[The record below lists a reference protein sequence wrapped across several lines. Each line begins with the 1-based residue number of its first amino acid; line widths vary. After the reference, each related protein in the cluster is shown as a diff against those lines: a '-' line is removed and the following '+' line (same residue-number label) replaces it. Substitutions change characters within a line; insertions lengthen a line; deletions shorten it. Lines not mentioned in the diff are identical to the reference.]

1 MAMFPTEEEL
11 ARNEKLIEQNKLIL
25 EQNKQSVEAMQN
37 LETARAALGDLD
49 NTTIESAQEALVLQQ
64 EAFEIE
70 EKKRELAKQG
80 LTISA
85 AEEISY
91 QNKLSD
97 IRAAMVLHENVAN
110 LLNDN
115 RRTHEE
121 ITEEIREQNDE
132 LEKGKKEIEDFKKKM
147 NKTQEGFNKAQ
158 GIASSLGSEIGGM
171 VSGAADFAMG
181 LGEAVLTGNYL
192 EFALDLALD
201 AMAALIGASMKLS
214 SILAEGIRSSGL
226 QNFEQLLYDNV
237 AATNQ
242 FGLDAEAT
250 GRLLSGLNDGFGQ
263 FALVSDDMKGKL
275 VEQAAAL
282 SNLGVS
288 AAESGKLFDTLVVG
302 MGMSAAE
309 VDQVGDQ
316 FAQLGQA
323 VGKSTA
329 AMVSDFNRMSGSL
342 AMFGSGALDVFQ
354 DVQEAAAR
362 TGVSADTMMSVFEK
376 TTTFSGAA
384 DMAGKLNGVLGTTV
398 DAMELINSENPAETM
413 DILRN
418 SLMDAG
424 KSFEEMTMQERRF
437 LAETSGI
444 NMAELQ
450 KGLSGGELDTKS
462 PGETALE
469 SLSKKAMDVGQQI
482 SATFDKVFNALASSG
497 VLKDLE
503 EVMESVFGSDSA
515 TSGFA
520 DSVIP
525 GIVSGAKAMVGAFKT
540 LAGVIKVVMAVLNPI
555 IAIVGGILAFV
566 SEIIAKF
573 FELVNMIMPAVD
585 ALQSLSNSLTSG
597 ISGFIG
603 SIFGADDYVSV
614 GRANDYV
621 SSGKASTSSYGE
633 RMLFDKGDI
642 VALND
647 GDTIIAG
654 TNVQFAND
662 MVQTA
667 ANQRT
672 GIAANNAAGSQQK
685 APAPAAQ
692 VASGPTTVNLMLDRI
707 NLGKVVGDMVEEK
720 MNIAT

>member
-11 ARNEKLIEQNKLIL
+11 ARNEKLIQQNKQIL
-25 EQNKQSVEAMQN
+25 EQNKQSAQAMQDMATAKQMLSN
-37 LETARAALGDLD
+37 LDDAD
-49 NTTIESAQEALVLQQ
+49 IQSAQEALLLQQ

-80 LTISA
+80 LTIST

-91 QNKLSD
+91 QNKLEGIRVARDMHGD
-97 IRAAMVLHENVAN
+97 IAN
-110 LLNDN
+110 LLDKT
-115 RRTHEE
+115 RREHEDV
-121 ITEEIREQNDE
+121 TEEIRKQNHE
-132 LEKGKKEIEDFKKKM
+132 LEQGKKEIEAFKKKM
-147 NKTQEGFNKAQ
+147 DKVQGGFNKAQ
-158 GIASSLGSEIGGM
+158 GIASSLGSEMGGM

-181 LGEAVLTGNYL
+181 LGKAVLTGNYL

-226 QNFEQLLYDNV
+226 QDFEQLLYANV

-250 GRLLSGLNDGFGQ
+250 SRLLSGLNDGFGQ

-275 VEQAAAL
+275 IEQAAAL

-302 MGMSAAE
+302 MGMSASE

-316 FAQLGQA
+316 FTQLGQI

-329 AMVSDFNRMSGSL
+329 TMVSDFNRMSGSL
-342 AMFGSGALDVFQ
+342 AQFGSGALDVFQ

-362 TGVSADTMMSVFEK
+362 TGISADTMMGVFEK

-418 SLMDAG
+418 SLLDAG

-469 SLSKKAMDVGQQI
+469 SLSKKAMEVGKQI
-482 SATFDKVFNALASSG
+482 SATFDKVFNALATSG

-503 EVMESVFGSDSA
+503 ETLGSLFGEGSSTDS
-515 TSGFA
+515 FA
-520 DSVIP
+520 NSVIP
-525 GIVSGAKAMVGAFKT
+525 GMVGGAKILVGLFKSLANAFKIAMAIISPILSVFT
-540 LAGVIKVVMAVLNPI
+540 FATQLVGELVMAIGKLSEYITSFLIEPMEK
-555 IAIVGGILAFV
+555 LAAT
-566 SEIIAKF
+566 I
-573 FELVNMIMPAVD
+573 
-585 ALQSLSNSLTSG
+585 TGG
-597 ISGFIG
+597 ISGFLG
-603 SIFGADDYVSV
+603 SVFGADDYVSK
-614 GRANDYV
+614 G
-621 SSGKASTSSYGE
+621 GSTSSSYGD
-633 RMLFDKGDI
+633 RMLFDKGDL

-662 MVQTA
+662 MVSQA

-672 GIAANNAAGSQQK
+672 GIAANNAAGSQQR

-692 VASGPTTVNLMLDRI
+692 VASGPSTVNLMLDRI
-707 NLGKVVGDMVEEK
+707 NLGKVVGDLVEEK
-720 MNIAT
+720 MSVAT